1 MQCGR
6 AHPKVSEAAP
16 PASARETTESPL
28 RNPAFL
34 KLMAY
39 RLFTILSYQIVTVT
53 VGWHVYELT
62 GDPWKLG
69 LIGLTEV
76 LPFFCVAPF
85 AGYLVD
91 HLPKRRLGTI
101 ACIGLAT
108 TPAILAI
115 VACGLVFPDT
125 DDGPAR
131 LIAMYAAIVFTGMVR
146 AFLGPVYNTL
156 FACVLPREQFPRG
169 SSIGSVVFQAALAL
183 GPAIGGAIIGA
194 VAYYG
199 AFPEHSTRPAGAAYA
214 FGALCALIAAGALA
228 SLRVREPELS
238 RTRSPIFASIGEG
251 LRFVFKTPVMLGAMA
266 LDMFAVL
273 FGGAI
278 SLAPAFIKDVLHA
291 GPEALGILRSAPAA
305 GAMLVGLWLA
315 RHPIQEH
322 AGRFMLVAV
331 AGFGACIIGFGLSE
345 VLWLSVFFI
354 FLSGAFD
361 GVSVVIRST
370 ILQLATP
377 DHMRGRVSSINSIF
391 ISSSNELGAFY
402 SGSMARLI
410 GLVPA
415 VVVGGCVTLGI
426 VGFTALKVPT
436 LRRLNL
442 RDLQ

>member
-1 MQCGR
+1 MSAQIPPIDV
-6 AHPKVSEAAP
+6 AL
-16 PASARETTESPL
+16 PASPM
-28 RNPAFL
+28 RNPAFVR
-34 KLMAY
+34 LMFY
-39 RLFTILSYQIVTVT
+39 RLLTILSYQTVTVT
-53 VGWHVYELT
+53 VGWHLYELT

-69 LIGLTEV
+69 LVGLAEV

-91 HLPKRRLGTI
+91 HLPKRRLGVI

-115 VACGLVFPDT
+115 VAWGFVFPAQEDL
-125 DDGPAR
+125 GAR
-131 LIAMYAAIVFTGMVR
+131 LWLIYAAIVFTGMVR

-156 FACVLPREQFPRG
+156 FACALPREQFTRG
-169 SSIGSVVFQAALAL
+169 SGIGSVVFQAALAL
-183 GPAIGGAIIGA
+183 GPAIGGGVIA
-194 VAYYG
+194 VVAMLGGY
-199 AFPEHSTRPAGAAYA
+199 PEHATQPAGPAYVLGVVFA
-214 FGALCALIAAGALA
+214 LGAGIALLT
-228 SLRVREPELS
+228 LRVREPELS
-238 RTRSPIFASIGEG
+238 HERSPIFASIGEG

-278 SLAPAFIKDVLHA
+278 SLAPAFVKDVLHA
-291 GPEALGILRSAPAA
+291 GPDALGILRSAPAA

-315 RHPIQEH
+315 RRPIQRH
-322 AGRFMLVAV
+322 AGRFMLGAV
-331 AGFGACIIGFGLSE
+331 AGFGLCIIGFGVSE
-345 VLWLSVFFI
+345 ALWLSVFFI

-391 ISSSNELGAFY
+391 ISSSNEMGAFY
-402 SGSMARLI
+402 AGSMARLL

-415 VVVGGCVTLGI
+415 VVMGGCVTLGI
-426 VGFTALKVPT
+426 VAFTAWKVPK

-442 RDLQ
+442 KHLE